1 MRTLTPA
8 ERRAFRAKAHHLH
21 PFVIVG
27 QHGLT
32 PAVLHEIDVNLLAHE
47 LIKIRVSNDDRGE
60 REALLARISDELDA
74 APVQHL
80 GKILT
85 LWRPSVEPLPVA
97 PKSRSKAAARTGKPA
112 RSKPD
117 GDERRT
123 WADRERPRAG
133 KPKTVSASPE
143 SQRRKRGP
151 RGGTAAPFAADPA
164 ARRRKPE
171 PPGGTAA
178 PFATDSA
185 ARRRKPGPRGGTAAP
200 FATDPAAR
208 RRKPV
213 PPGGTAAP
221 FAADPAARR
230 RRAKR

>member
-1 MRTLTPA
+1 MRTLTPS

-47 LIKIRVSNDDRGE
+47 LIKIRVSSDDRGA

-85 LWRPSVEPLPVA
+85 LWRPSLEPLPAA
-97 PKSRSKAAARTGKPA
+97 PKSRAKVAARTGKPA
-112 RSKPD
+112 RSKPG

-123 WADRERPRAG
+123 RADPEKPGAR
-133 KPKTVSASPE
+133 KPKTVSAGPK
-143 SQRRKRGP
+143 SQRRKPGP
-151 RGGTAAPFAADPA
+151 HSGTAAPIAADPGARRRKPRPRSGTAAPFAADPG
-164 ARRRKPE
+164 ARRRKPR
-171 PPGGTAA
+171 PRSGTAA
-178 PFATDSA
+178 NFVAEPAT
-185 ARRRKPGPRGGTAAP
+185 RRRTPGPRN
-200 FATDPAAR
+200 
-208 RRKPV
+208 
-213 PPGGTAAP
+213 GTAAP
-221 FAADPAARR
+221 FAADPRARR